1 LAGLY
6 LADEAIATMWH
17 HNILMGSRAQTIYG
31 AASKVGENEYYLDW
45 ETKGPA
51 ILGLIGG
58 LDR

>member
-1 LAGLY
+1 M
-6 LADEAIATMWH
+6 ADETIASMWN
-17 HNILMGSRAQTIYG
+17 HNILMGSRTQTIYG
-31 AASKVGENEYYLDW
+31 AASKFGDNEYYLDW